1 MPKNGKIYELL
12 QNRQL
17 ENNVESGEKNSKNT

>member
-12 QNRQL
+12 EDKQL
-17 ENNVESGEKNSKNT
+17 ENNVESGEKNTKNT